1 VREHPADPSN
11 LIRVVPAKEVES
23 TTLSGRWRRR
33 GRRVRTQ
40 RLRAPLLLLAGLVV
54 AWEVLV
60 RVLGTP
66 DYLLPAPSA
75 VAAALG
81 RDASVLAGH
90 AVATTTTAL
99 LGLAL
104 GATVGV
110 VLAGVMTASER
121 ARAALYPLVV
131 VSQSVPMV
139 VLAPL
144 FVVWFGFGLLPRVLV
159 VALVAFFP
167 VAVSTVD
174 GLLSADRDQVDL
186 LRSMGARRSDVAR
199 HVLVPGALPSLATGL
214 TVAASYAMFG
224 AVVGEW
230 IGASEGLG
238 LYLER
243 SRASFAT
250 DQMFAAVVVIAA
262 VSVALVG
269 SVLLAQRLLL
279 PWRRAEQQRA
289 RAMRVEGAW

>member
-1 VREHPADPSN
+1 MVHAKPASRHVAAPW
-11 LIRVVPAKEVES
+11 V
-23 TTLSGRWRRR
+23 
-33 GRRVRTQ
+33 
-40 RLRAPLLLLAGLVV
+40 APLLLLAGLLA
-54 AWEVLV
+54 AWELLV
-60 RVLGTP
+60 RLLQVP
-66 DYLLPAPSA
+66 PYLLPAPSL
-75 VAAALG
+75 VAAALW
-81 RDASVLAGH
+81 RDAPVLAGH
-90 AVATTTTAL
+90 TAATTATAV
-99 LGLAL
+99 LGLVL
-104 GATVGV
+104 GA
-110 VLAGVMTASER
+110 LAGVALAAVMTASRR

-167 VAVSTVD
+167 VAVATVS

-186 LRSMGARRSDVAR
+186 LRAMGADRAEVAR
-199 HVLVPGALPSLATGL
+199 HVLVPGALPSLVTGL

-230 IGASEGLG
+230 IGASRGLG

-243 SRASFAT
+243 SRASFET

-262 VSVALVG
+262 VSVALVAT
-269 SVLLAQRLLL
+269 VMLAARLLL
-279 PWRRAEQQRA
+279 PWRVAEQHRAAAMRAE
-289 RAMRVEGAW
+289 GSW